1 MSRYAFFLHRGRAR
15 FGAAALAGAAAAVA
29 LTGCAA
35 FEYREDICNSGEYP
49 VQSVGGTGS
58 ACVSDEQEPPAG
70 YVRYPAGKVPEQVG
84 DKWDMYWHT
93 HTLDKD
99 GKIIDA
105 PDAG

>member
-1 MSRYAFFLHRGRAR
+1 M
-15 FGAAALAGAAAAVA
+15 
-29 LTGCAA
+29 
-35 FEYREDICNSGEYP
+35 
-49 VQSVGGTGS
+49 GGTGS